1 MALEKTVSES
11 VRTNEIL
18 PVVSKFRGTHT
29 GQQELVQEQIKN
41 KKIKNKKE
49 GEAEKYLQTYRR
61 PEK

>member
-29 GQQELVQEQIKN
+29 GQQELV
-41 KKIKNKKE
+41 
-49 GEAEKYLQTYRR
+49 
-61 PEK
+61 